1 MRQGRQPDRL
11 RFGVQH
17 DKFRDELNGLRPD
30 AALCRAAWAKEIAY
44 FRSRG
49 IWETKRANDARA
61 KLGRHP
67 IAVQGVETNEDE
79 DSMLD
84 MRRRQ
89 VAREIARL
97 GKMPSLPRRRP
108 CRCSGW
114 SSARR
119 LRGSKASAPDFSHA
133 WTHNASKALKS

>member
-79 DSMLD
+79 DSMLN
-84 MRRRQ
+84 MTRPL
-89 VAREIARL
+89 VEREIARR
-97 GKMPSLPRRRP
+97 GKMPSLPRSRP
-108 CRCSGW
+108 CCFSEW

-119 LRGSKASAPDFSHA
+119 LRGSRASAPDFSHA
-133 WTHNASKALKS
+133 WTHKRAKH